1 MFLTTCF
8 VLKFRPVLFFNCI
21 SYSFFLISSKYTGIQ
36 SELHQTE
43 LITSSEVVI
52 YQIQVLIRPGKRVFC
67 WPKLFS
73 SMIATVFFDL
83 RSVPYRINIFL
94 FIPLVITNNVP
105 YFYLGKFLNDVNVLN
120 SGTATHCISNQ
131 LSW

>member
-52 YQIQVLIRPGKRVFC
+52 YQIQVLLHPGKQVFC

-73 SMIATVFFDL
+73 SMIATFNFDF
-83 RSVPYRINIFL
+83 RSVPYRVNIFL
-94 FIPLVITNNVP
+94 FILFVITNNVP
-105 YFYLGKFLNDVNVLN
+105 HFYLGKILNNFNMLN
-120 SGTATHCISNQ
+120 S
-131 LSW
+131 